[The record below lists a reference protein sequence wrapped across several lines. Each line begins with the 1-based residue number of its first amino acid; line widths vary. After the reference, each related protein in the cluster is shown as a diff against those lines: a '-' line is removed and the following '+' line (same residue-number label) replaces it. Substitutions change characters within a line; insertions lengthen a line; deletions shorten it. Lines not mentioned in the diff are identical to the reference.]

1 MATSFT
7 LNKDTFD
14 YGDDDPLYFGINTS
28 IHSDYVMPVA
38 KFEFFDSIGNSIDAP
53 NIYIRMPG
61 TFNSTLINSYTEE
74 RGIMGNPVGDPFS
87 TETLKSLGGGV
98 IDGIQAQILKGLGA
112 AAGFIGSAGQ
122 AQGRRQIEFTTRKFI
137 NEFQQLVYAGPQF
150 RRFQL
155 PFTMKPLSYDEASAM
170 RKIIKT
176 FRVASSPRVNEND
189 IGTLS
194 LAAIIEGGGV
204 GGGSETPADA
214 EQRNPVAGDATNEDP
229 AATTGTA
236 ESTAGTVSSEG
247 NAVTLTYPDFCKLS
261 ILLYRGSAG
270 GAGTTLDTLFQS
282 ELCAIETVA
291 VDYGSQNK
299 MTFFPDNKGEYFPT
313 DVNLSIS
320 LREVVLLTAGYVG
333 KETGTIL

>member
-7 LNKDTFD
+7 LNKDTFSYD
-14 YGDDDPLYFGINTS
+14 SADSLYFGINTS
-28 IHSDYVMPVA
+28 VHSDYVMPVA

-74 RGIMGNPVGDPFS
+74 RGIMGNPVGDAFS
-87 TETLKSLGGGV
+87 TETLKSLGGGL
-98 IDGIQAQILKGLGA
+98 IDSVQSQILKGLGA

-137 NEFQQLVYAGPQF
+137 NEFQQLVYAGPSF

-155 PFTMKPLSYDEASAM
+155 PFAMKPLSYDEAAAM

-176 FRVASSPRVNEND
+176 FRVASSPRVNTND

-194 LAAIIEGGGV
+194 LTPIGGNDVDTGGG
-204 GGGSETPADA
+204 ETLDQAA
-214 EQRNPVAGDATNEDP
+214 ERIPTEGDVSNGDAA
-229 AATTGTA
+229 AATETT

-261 ILLYRGSAG
+261 ILLYKGSTL
-270 GAGTTLDTLFQS
+270 TTLFKS

-299 MTFFPDNKGEYFPT
+299 MTFFPDNGGEYFPT
-313 DVNLSIS
+313 DVNLSVS

-333 KETGTIL
+333 NETGTIL

>member
-7 LNKDTFD
+7 LNQDTYSYD
-14 YGDDDPLYFGINTS
+14 SSDSLYFGINTS

-61 TFNSTLINSYTEE
+61 TFNSTLINGFTEE
-74 RGIMGNPVGDPFS
+74 RGIMGNPVGDAFS
-87 TETLKSLGGGV
+87 TETLKSLGGGL
-98 IDGIQAQILKGLGA
+98 IDGVQSQILKGLGA

-137 NEFQQLVYAGPQF
+137 NEFQQLVYTGPAF

-155 PFTMKPLSYDEASAM
+155 PFAMKPLSYDEAATM

-176 FRVASSPRVNEND
+176 FRIASSPRVNEND
-189 IGTLS
+189 IGTLD
-194 LAAIIEGGGV
+194 LTPIGGDDVATGGG
-204 GGGSETPADA
+204 ENLNQA
-214 EQRNPVAGDATNEDP
+214 EERGNVEGDVTNNE
-229 AATTGTA
+229 AAATGTA
-236 ESTAGTVSSEG
+236 PTENTISSTG

-261 ILLYRGSAG
+261 ILLYRGGTG
-270 GAGTTLDTLFQS
+270 GKGLITTLFQS
-282 ELCAIETVA
+282 ELCAIETVS

-299 MTFFPDNKGEYFPT
+299 MTFFPDNEGEYFPT
-313 DVNLSIS
+313 DVNMSIA
-320 LREVVLLTAGYVG
+320 LREAVLLTAGYVSN
-333 KETGTIL
+333 ETGTIL